1 MKTVIQ
7 EKILTLIFCV
17 AITAVI
23 VKFIS
28 KSAFYVSHP
37 SLSISLIVAVAVII
51 SNVIVTKLVSRRG

>member
-1 MKTVIQ
+1 MKSVIQ
-7 EKILTLIFCV
+7 EKILTLFLCI

-37 SLSISLIVAVAVII
+37 SLSISLTVAVAVII
-51 SNVIVTKLVSRRG
+51 SNVVVTKIVSRRG

>member
-1 MKTVIQ
+1 MKSVIQ
-7 EKILTLIFCV
+7 EKIITLFLCV

-37 SLSISLIVAVAVII
+37 SLSISLTVAVAVII
-51 SNVIVTKLVSRRG
+51 SNVVVTKIVSRRG